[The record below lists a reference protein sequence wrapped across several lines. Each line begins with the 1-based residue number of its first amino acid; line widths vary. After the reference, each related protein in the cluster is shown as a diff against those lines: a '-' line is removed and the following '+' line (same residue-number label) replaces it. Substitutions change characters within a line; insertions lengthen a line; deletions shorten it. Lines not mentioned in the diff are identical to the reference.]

1 MQIHDLGQ
9 PDASP
14 SAPAS
19 PRRHRRRVLLGAGA
33 LAVVLATIGIT
44 AALAGGSSPA
54 ARAHV
59 PSVTEASPNVAAARA
74 AVRQPRKSQA
84 ARKSAASTGAVAV
97 LADGIYPTYIDG
109 VDVGRAT
116 ITIDVIQIF
125 EDDAAINAAI
135 EDGMAPNDAQYLY
148 VYVRNQN
155 PRLRTLPVARDVDML
170 FLDGC
175 EAPPERDAALTELA
189 KRTMPFSSLYYY
201 DVTVANGAIRHIE
214 QHLTEAAC

>member
-9 PDASP
+9 PDPSP
-14 SAPAS
+14 LAPAS
-19 PRRHRRRVLLGAGA
+19 PGRRRRRVFLGAGA

-44 AALAGGSSPA
+44 ATLAGGSSRA

-59 PSVTEASPNVAAARA
+59 PSVTVASPNVAAGRA
-74 AVRQPRKSQA
+74 AVRQPRKGQA
-84 ARKSAASTGAVAV
+84 ATKSGGGAGAVV
-97 LADGIYPTYIDG
+97 LLADGIYPTYIDG

-125 EDDAAINAAI
+125 EDDAAIDAAI

-155 PRLRTLPVARDVDML
+155 PRLRTLPVAPDVDML

-175 EAPPERDAALTELA
+175 EAPPERGAALTELA
-189 KRTMPFSSLYYY
+189 KRTTPFSSLYYY
-201 DVTVANGAIRHIE
+201 DVTVTNGMIHHIE

>member
-1 MQIHDLGQ
+1 M
-9 PDASP
+9 
-14 SAPAS
+14 
-19 PRRHRRRVLLGAGA
+19 
-33 LAVVLATIGIT
+33 
-44 AALAGGSSPA
+44 
-54 ARAHV
+54 
-59 PSVTEASPNVAAARA
+59 
-74 AVRQPRKSQA
+74 
-84 ARKSAASTGAVAV
+84 AV

-116 ITIDVIQIF
+116 ITIDVIQVF
-125 EDDAAINAAI
+125 EDDAAIDAAI

-189 KRTMPFSSLYYY
+189 KSTTPFSSLYYY

>member
-9 PDASP
+9 PDPSP
-14 SAPAS
+14 LAPAS
-19 PRRHRRRVLLGAGA
+19 PGRRRRRVFLGAGA

-44 AALAGGSSPA
+44 ATLAGGSSRA

-59 PSVTEASPNVAAARA
+59 PSVTVASPNVAAGRA
-74 AVRQPRKSQA
+74 AVRQPRKGQA
-84 ARKSAASTGAVAV
+84 ATKSGGGAGAVV
-97 LADGIYPTYIDG
+97 LLADGIYPTYIDG

-125 EDDAAINAAI
+125 EDDAAIDAAI

-155 PRLRTLPVARDVDML
+155 PRLRTLPVAPDVDML

-189 KRTMPFSSLYYY
+189 KRTTPFDSLYYY
-201 DVTVANGAIRHIE
+201 DVTVANGAIHHIE